1 MPRNVRM
8 PLFASAFCAGA
19 LGVLAVAVYAIGAA
33 GHLDRALFVHIDR
46 PEGSAAREFFNG
58 VAQLGSLGPLL
69 ILLGAIC
76 LLGWR
81 LGRRR
86 EVCAALAVVAGANL
100 TTQILKKALEHSR
113 GHEFAGF
120 ELPWAESFPSG
131 HTTAAAT
138 LGVAL
143 FLVVPQRHRGLAAI
157 IGAGYVFAVGVAV
170 VAVGWH
176 FPSDVLGGLL
186 VVGSWAFA
194 AIAALRL
201 GTGRR
206 GAPAARRSP
215 DRLAIS
221 TE

>member
-1 MPRNVRM
+1 MPRNVRT
-8 PLFASAFCAGA
+8 PLLASGFCVAA
-19 LGVLAVAVYAIGAA
+19 LAVLCAAAYAIGPV
-33 GHLDRALFVHIDR
+33 GRLDRTILLHLDR
-46 PEGSAAREFFNG
+46 PYGSSARGFFDA

-69 ILLGAIC
+69 IGLGAIC

-86 EVCAALAVVAGANL
+86 EVYAALAVAAGANL
-100 TTQILKKALEHSR
+100 TTQILKQALAHSR
-113 GHEFAGF
+113 GHELGGF
-120 ELPWAESFPSG
+120 ELPWATSFPSG

-138 LGVAL
+138 LAAAL
-143 FLVVPQRHRGLAAI
+143 FLVVPPRHRGLAALA
-157 IGAGYVFAVGVAV
+157 GAAYALAVGLAV
-170 VAVGWH
+170 VAIGWH

-186 VVGSWAFA
+186 VVAAWTFA

-206 GAPAARRSP
+206 GARAGKRAG